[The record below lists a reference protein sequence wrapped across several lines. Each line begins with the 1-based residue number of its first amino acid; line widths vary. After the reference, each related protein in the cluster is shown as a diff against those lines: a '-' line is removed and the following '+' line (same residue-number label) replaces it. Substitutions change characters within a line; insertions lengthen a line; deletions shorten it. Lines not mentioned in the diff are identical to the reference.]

1 MKDEYTYVFYNIIR
15 ETSDVHGYYLPEH
28 LESYVVMLLSSYV
41 EKPDFLPKTS
51 FAEQYLTNKN
61 LYTAKELGDTCL
73 FVTGVFPAYGKNK
86 GLDIDYFSNIGKSS
100 YSSIQQVLN
109 VELFTELSL
118 RFDYIRDFIKVS
130 LKNQNKINLLNIL
143 N

>member
-28 LESYVVMLLSSYV
+28 IESYVVMLLSSYV

-51 FAEQYLTNKN
+51 FAEEYFSNN
-61 LYTAKELGDTCL
+61 NVYSAKELGDACL
-73 FVTGVFPAYGKNK
+73 FVTGVFPAYGRSK
-86 GLDIDYFSNIGKSS
+86 GLDVKYFSDIGKTS
-100 YSSIQQVLN
+100 YSSIQQTLN
-109 VELFTELSL
+109 TKLFNELSL

-130 LKNQNKINLLNIL
+130 LQHQDSIDISKIL

>member
-28 LESYVVMLLSSYV
+28 IESYVVMLLSSYV
-41 EKPDFLPKTS
+41 DNNNVYS
-51 FAEQYLTNKN
+51 
-61 LYTAKELGDTCL
+61 AKELGDTCL

-86 GLDIDYFSNIGKSS
+86 GLNVNYFSNIGKNS
-100 YSSIQQVLN
+100 YSSIQQTLN
-109 VELFTELSL
+109 ANLFSELSL

-130 LKNQNKINLLNIL
+130 LQHQNTIDLEKIL

>member
-28 LESYVVMLLSSYV
+28 IESYVVMLLSSYV
-41 EKPDFLPKTS
+41 EKPDFLPQTS
-51 FAEQYLTNKN
+51 FAEEYFNN
-61 LYTAKELGDTCL
+61 NNVYSAKELGDTCL

-86 GLDIDYFSNIGKSS
+86 GLNVKYFSNIGKNS
-100 YSSIQQVLN
+100 YSSIQQTLN
-109 VELFTELSL
+109 ANLFSELSL

-130 LKNQNKINLLNIL
+130 LQHQNTIDLEKIL